1 MAVAA
6 ADAASV
12 RFLASAVGAAIA
24 EAATLPTDVAK
35 VRLQVQTTAGGEARY
50 RGIVDCLVKVRRTEG
65 VRALWKGLVP
75 ALVRQV
81 SYHSFTFV
89 LYEPIKALAM
99 GEVPEGTQANYL
111 QRLVSA
117 GLAAAIAISLFNP
130 TEVLKTQMQASATS
144 ASMKEVALR
153 VWEKDGLKGFWA
165 GVRPNVVRTFLVNG
179 AEIGTY
185 DEAKQMMRKFLGDG
199 LSVHVAASG
208 IAGLASACIST
219 PADVVKT
226 RFMNAAGSE
235 QAYRGI
241 LHAGSSIVRAEGCCA
256 LYKGFAL
263 IVVRKMLWCTV
274 FFVIYERLHAFLRTL
289 MVEVALENL

>member
-1 MAVAA
+1 MRSVAA
-6 ADAASV
+6 
-12 RFLASAVGAAIA
+12 AVGAAVA

-35 VRLQVQTTAGGEARY
+35 VRLQVQTTSGGEARY
-50 RGIVDCLVKVRRTEG
+50 RGIVDCVVKVGRNEG

-89 LYEPIKALAM
+89 LYEPIKALVSGASPA
-99 GEVPEGTQANYL
+99 GVPPSYL

-117 GLAAAIAISLFNP
+117 GLAAAIAITLFNP
-130 TEVLKTQMQASATS
+130 TEVLKTQMQASTTS
-144 ASMKEVALR
+144 ASMKEVVAR
-153 VWEKDGLKGFWA
+153 VWDKDGLKGFWA

-185 DEAKQMMRKFLGDG
+185 DEAKQFMVPFIGDG
-199 LSVHVAASG
+199 LVAHVGASG
-208 IAGLASACIST
+208 VAGLVSACVST

-226 RFMNAAGSE
+226 RFMNSAGSD

-241 LHAGSSIVRAEGCCA
+241 LHAGAAIVRQEGCCA

-263 IVVRKMLWCTV
+263 IVVRKLLWCMV
-274 FFVIYERLHAFLRTL
+274 FFVIYERLHAFLRDL
-289 MVEVALENL
+289 LVVDVLPESVP